1 MSIFTQDWWTAFWS
15 SDAPMVIGALLGLIF
30 VEVAYALAR
39 R

>member
-1 MSIFTQDWWTAFWS
+1 MSQEWTAFWS
-15 SDAPMVIGALLGLIF
+15 SDAPMVIGAVLGLIF